1 MQTTTPRTA
10 VTAALAA
17 VVVAAA
23 AFGCGTGTAHATT
36 YPGPQGPRDVHG
48 AIEQEWLHL
57 RADPGAFQ
65 PGPPLTDELRTP
77 IKTGAFNHFERASI
91 YWSPTTGAHEV
102 HGDFRTW
109 WASLGWENS
118 YLGFPLTGELPAVG
132 GVCQR
137 FQGGQAYWSA
147 ETGAHAVHGDFFSYY
162 ASQGWE
168 RSWLGYPLTEEYPVT
183 EEGGLSGEVAQ
194 DFQGGTL
201 LWSPSTGVI
210 APPLRVDLS
219 VSSEVRAGEAV
230 VSQFTVT
237 NTGRETISGAVLDAV
252 ALASGE
258 GDLRGFDDYPPEC
271 DYAGLSHR
279 YCQLGVLGAGQQR
292 TFRMVTS
299 TTAADA
305 GLVLSVLGSVEERGD
320 DEHTFL
326 SNHVNRGVAL
336 H

>member
-17 VVVAAA
+17 VVAAA
-23 AFGCGTGTAHATT
+23 AFACGTGTAHATT

-65 PGPPLTDELRTP
+65 PGAPLTDELPTP
-77 IKTGAFNHFERASI
+77 TKAGAFNHFERASI
-91 YWSPTTGAHEV
+91 HWSPTTGAHEV

-132 GVCQR
+132 GVYQT

-147 ETGAHAVHGDFFSYY
+147 ETGAHAVHGDFFTYC

-168 RSWLGYPLTEEYPVT
+168 RSWLGYPLSEERPITEEA
-183 EEGGLSGEVAQ
+183 GLSGEVAQ
-194 DFQGGTL
+194 DFQGGTS

-219 VSSEVRAGEAV
+219 VSPEVRAGEAV

-237 NTGRETISGAVLDAV
+237 NTGPVTISGAVLDAV
-252 ALASGE
+252 ALADDG
-258 GDLRGFDDYPPEC
+258 GYLRGFDDYPPEC

-299 TTAADA
+299 TTAEDA
-305 GLVLSVLGSVEERGD
+305 GLVLSVLGSAEERGGD
-320 DEHTFL
+320 VL
-326 SNHVNRGVAL
+326 AIPSNSVHRKVAL

>member
-17 VVVAAA
+17 VVAAA
-23 AFGCGTGTAHATT
+23 AFACRTGTAHATT

-65 PGPPLTDELRTP
+65 PGAPLTDELPTP
-77 IKTGAFNHFERASI
+77 TKAGAFDHFERAPI

-102 HGDFRTW
+102 HGDFFT
-109 WASLGWENS
+109 
-118 YLGFPLTGELPAVG
+118 Y
-132 GVCQR
+132 
-137 FQGGQAYWSA
+137 
-147 ETGAHAVHGDFFSYY
+147 HAR
-162 ASQGWE
+162 QGWE
-168 RSWLGYPLTEEYPVT
+168 CSWLGYPLSEERPIT
-183 EEGGLSGEVAQ
+183 DEGGLNGEVAQ

-219 VSSEVRAGEAV
+219 VSPEVRAGEAV

-237 NTGRETISGAVLDAV
+237 NTGRETISGAVLNAV

-279 YCQLGVLGAGQQR
+279 YCQLGVLGAG
-292 TFRMVTS
+292 
-299 TTAADA
+299 
-305 GLVLSVLGSVEERGD
+305 
-320 DEHTFL
+320 
-326 SNHVNRGVAL
+326 
-336 H
+336 